1 MSWNSQG
8 IGNGLAYVNA
18 FTIMLCLP
26 KELCSQFYNLRW
38 CSGAQT
44 VYFYLL
50 CMYTFSVSNSS

>member
-18 FTIMLCLP
+18 FTMLCLP
-26 KELCSQFYNLRW
+26 KELGSKFYNLRW

-44 VYFYLL
+44 VYFLYV
-50 CMYTFSVSNSS
+50 YTFSVSNSP